1 MRHPGWLNKILG
13 RSKPAPEQPEPAPGH
28 LLEIATPQPEQSR
41 LPTFRKASSRT
52 RPRDTQVETLRARVR
67 GAFSPSRPVVDSEL
81 YSGRTRLLKSLIS
94 AVEDSNM
101 HVIIFGTRGIGKTST
116 LHVLN
121 AMARKARYIVHYG
134 SCGQNVTFAELFGA
148 VLSDIPLLFHQDYD
162 PVANEVEEG
171 LSFAD
176 LYGDEPITVP
186 MLSEAFS
193 RISGTQV
200 LVILDEFDRVEDG
213 NMRRLVAELIK
224 NLSDRA
230 APVQLVIAGVAQN
243 IDEIVEHIPSI
254 RRNILPIRVP
264 NMEDAEAREL
274 IGRGAD
280 RSGLRFTDE
289 ARERIVELALG
300 LPYIASLLAHHASL
314 VALDARRKTIT
325 APDVA
330 AAVEQSV
337 NEIELRLNPALVRVA
352 THAADSGEG
361 ELLVALA
368 RRSLECGGTFTLRN
382 ADEARAIDGLR
393 FGKALIRRSDADRAD
408 EVCFVE
414 DGLPVYLWMRA
425 ALVSSEAPPILK
437 AVVPE

>member
-1 MRHPGWLNKILG
+1 MRHSGWLTRLFG
-13 RSKPAPEQPEPAPGH
+13 TREPARELPERESAP
-28 LLEIATPQPEQSR
+28 LLEIAAPEPEQSR
-41 LPTFRKASSRT
+41 LPTFRKASART
-52 RPRDTQVETLRARVR
+52 RPRDSQIEAMRSKVR
-67 GAFSPSRPVVDSEL
+67 GAFSPSRPIVDSEL
-81 YSGRTRLLKSLIS
+81 YSGRTRLLRSLIS

-162 PVANEVEEG
+162 PVASEVEEG

-176 LYGDEPITVP
+176 LYQDEPITVP
-186 MLSEAFS
+186 LLSEAFT

-213 NMRRLVAELIK
+213 NVRRLVAELIK

-264 NMEDAEAREL
+264 NMEAAEVREL
-274 IGRGAD
+274 VGRGAD
-280 RSGLRFTDE
+280 RSGLRFADE
-289 ARERIVELALG
+289 ARERIVALALG

-314 VALDARRKTIT
+314 LALEARRKTIT
-325 APDVA
+325 LADID
-330 AAVEQSV
+330 AAVEQAV
-337 NEIELRLNPALVRVA
+337 GEIELRLNPALLRLA
-352 THAADSGEG
+352 RSASESKEG
-361 ELLVALA
+361 PLLVDLA
-368 RRSLECGGTFTLRN
+368 RRSLESGGIFSLSD
-382 ADEARAIDGLR
+382 ADEARALDELSLGRGLV
-393 FGKALIRRSDADRAD
+393 RRGEGEGA
-408 EVCFVE
+408 FVE

-425 ALVSSEAPPILK
+425 ALDQSREAPLLK
-437 AVVPE
+437 AAVPE